1 MFSTDV
7 IQPVPSQGLS
17 TQTECEQF
25 SPFPR
30 REVERERKLADF
42 VFGPL
47 ANGFKDV
54 VDSLA
59 YTRRRSRWHGP
70 EIGFSGEMTRSLKV
84 SAPGSCLSHWVG
96 PGVSPFF
103 GRPYDRCGDTGGN

>member
-59 YTRRRSRWHGP
+59 IHDEGVGGTGPRSD
-70 EIGFSGEMTRSLKV
+70 SLV
-84 SAPGSCLSHWVG
+84 
-96 PGVSPFF
+96 
-103 GRPYDRCGDTGGN
+103 R